1 MTLLFGSEKG
11 IIFSDVIDS
20 MILIISFSG
29 GYMEKWEI
37 EVKEHWN
44 KISDSEWYQ
53 SLRTDDRLSEL
64 YNNPETAFHPE
75 MLSLMKKY
83 IGNFTGKRILL
94 PSSGDNHAAFAFAL
108 MGAKVTS
115 ADISERQLENA
126 KSISDSWGLNIEYVC
141 DNTMYLSKIDAA
153 AYDLVYT
160 SNGTLTWIGDLNE
173 MYRNISR
180 VLRDGGYSAMYDMH
194 PFTRPFTM
202 EAWKE
207 PTVRKSYHDVFP
219 DLHWKVQDIIN
230 SNVSAG
236 LNIIEMA
243 EMSALDAS
251 FWYTYDELKSLK
263 SEEYATIN
271 DWKCNPMAAIPAWI
285 GIVSQK

>member
-1 MTLLFGSEKG
+1 
-11 IIFSDVIDS
+11 
-20 MILIISFSG
+20 MIL
-29 GYMEKWEI
+29 
-37 EVKEHWN
+37 
-44 KISDSEWYQ
+44 
-53 SLRTDDRLSEL
+53 
-64 YNNPETAFHPE
+64 
-75 MLSLMKKY
+75 
-83 IGNFTGKRILL
+83 FT
-94 PSSGDNHAAFAFAL
+94 
-108 MGAKVTS
+108 
-115 ADISERQLENA
+115 
-126 KSISDSWGLNIEYVC
+126 
-141 DNTMYLSKIDAA
+141 
-153 AYDLVYT
+153 T

-263 SEEYATIN
+263 SEEHATIN

>member
-1 MTLLFGSEKG
+1 
-11 IIFSDVIDS
+11 
-20 MILIISFSG
+20 
-29 GYMEKWEI
+29 MEKWEI

-263 SEEYATIN
+263 SEEHATIN